1 MSDQQIISLY
11 MHVFPHYGIILDHID
26 YDLNRQLPLYV
37 RYVLVYNMFQAPMLL
52 EGPSWPWSYISQIEN
67 YAYAISVYYH
77 WCEFESRS
85 GRDVQRYVIKIVS
98 DLRQVGGFLTNKI
111 DAII

>member
-11 MHVFPHYGIILDHID
+11 MHVFPHCGIILDHID

-52 EGPSWPWSYISQIEN
+52 RDRRGHDRILVRLKTMPMQ
-67 YAYAISVYYH
+67 SV
-77 WCEFESRS
+77 SITT
-85 GRDVQRYVIKIVS
+85 DVSSNLDQGEMCNIM
-98 DLRQVGGFLTNKI
+98 
-111 DAII
+111 